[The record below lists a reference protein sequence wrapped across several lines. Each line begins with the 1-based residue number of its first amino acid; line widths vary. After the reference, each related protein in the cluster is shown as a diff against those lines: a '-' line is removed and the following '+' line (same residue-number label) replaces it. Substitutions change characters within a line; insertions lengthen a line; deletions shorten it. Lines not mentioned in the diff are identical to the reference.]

1 MSKPSKRREPER
13 IVATPEY
20 KLPAS
25 FSREIGRIMV
35 YWAHFEQSVRR
46 GVWEIVGVDER
57 TGRTAVRDPRIDDRI
72 DMILEMA
79 FLRKIKV
86 NEDRIKLLKNRAIE
100 VRGWR
105 DVLAHGVWIRHRSE
119 WFVQI
124 VAGNYPKSAI
134 SEHRKRRI
142 APEGVAVDL
151 DGLRT
156 ITDATEMLI
165 EMIVGVR
172 EEVQEKL
179 AALPQTPP

>member
-1 MSKPSKRREPER
+1 MSKPPKRREPER

-46 GVWEIVGVDER
+46 GVWEIMAVDER
-57 TGRTAVRDPRIDDRI
+57 MGRTAIRDPRIDDRI
-72 DMILEMA
+72 EMIVELA
-79 FLRKIKV
+79 FLRKIKID
-86 NEDRIKLLKNRAIE
+86 EDRIKLLKSRANE
-100 VRGWR
+100 VLGWR
-105 DVLAHGVWIRHRSE
+105 DVLAHGVWIRHRGE

-124 VAGNYPKSAI
+124 VAGSYPKSAM

-165 EMIVGVR
+165 ETIAEVR
-172 EEVQEKL
+172 EEVLEKL
-179 AALPQTPP
+179 RALPHTPP